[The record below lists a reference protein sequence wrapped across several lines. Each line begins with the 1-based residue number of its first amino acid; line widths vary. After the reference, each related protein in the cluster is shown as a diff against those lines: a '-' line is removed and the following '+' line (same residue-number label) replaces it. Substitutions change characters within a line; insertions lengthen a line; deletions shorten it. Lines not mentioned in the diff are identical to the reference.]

1 MGLTALLR
9 TNDQEVLN
17 NLGAIMNVW
26 FNVLSEV
33 KDSEGGE
40 YTPLAPQTF
49 TPRAVLTTSALIYWR
64 NEEEEEE
71 DSSDFGGNYAPSAH
85 DRRKRLFLQHDPVH
99 TTNLLTFMKEHLTL
113 AQANIGGV
121 DNFREVCL
129 RNVDEALVDQM
140 NTMFL

>member
-1 MGLTALLR
+1 
-9 TNDQEVLN
+9 
-17 NLGAIMNVW
+17 MNVW

-33 KDSEGGE
+33 KDNEGGE
-40 YTPLAPQTF
+40 YTPLAPKF
-49 TPRAVLTTSALIYWR
+49 TPGGVLTTSALIYWR
-64 NEEEEEE
+64 NEEEEE
-71 DSSDFGGNYAPSAH
+71 DSSDFGGTYAPSAN
-85 DRRKRLFLQHDPVH
+85 DRRKRLFLQNDPVH
-99 TTNLLTFMKEHLTL
+99 TTNLLNFMKEHLAL